1 MIRVSSP
8 DVARAWPGPE
18 CVDQGGAPALASRPK
33 RDPGAHHP
41 CADDDEVGAT
51 CPLTFRRTFDHGV
64 SVSVEAAAAEI
75 AAGVN
80 GSGTVSPPIHGPI
93 WSL

>member
-1 MIRVSSP
+1 MT
-8 DVARAWPGPE
+8 GPE
-18 CVDQGGAPALASRPK
+18 RIDQRRPPALASRPK

-41 CADDDEVGAT
+41 GADDDEVGAAA
-51 CPLTFRRTFDHGV
+51 RRRAAGPIDHGV

-80 GSGTVSPPIHGPI
+80 GSGTVSPSIHGPI

>member
-1 MIRVSSP
+1 M
-8 DVARAWPGPE
+8 AGPE
-18 CVDQGGAPALASRPK
+18 RVDERRPPAFATGPK

-41 CADDDEVGAT
+41 GAHDDEVGASH
-51 CPLTFRRTFDHGV
+51 RRAAGQIGHGV